1 MLARKDAI
9 SLVSVLKITFEFF
22 REISGLQSVAG
33 ISRRSGASAWQM
45 AAAIRLDL
53 VDTVILAL

>member
-9 SLVSVLKITFEFF
+9 SLVSILKITLELL
-22 REISGLQSVAG
+22 REISVMQSVDG

-45 AAAIRLDL
+45 LAAMRLDL